1 MSLDTWLLYAA
12 ASLLLSLT
20 PGPSGLL
27 ALAHG
32 ATMGVRRAS
41 VTVAG
46 GVAGFA
52 VLIAASASGLGALL
66 ASSAVAFDAVRW
78 AGATYLVWLGVRTW
92 RAPPTRVDAAA
103 GVSAPGARRGAGLF
117 AEGFL
122 VALSNPKVVLFFAA
136 FLPQFVD
143 PAAPLA
149 PQFVVMGVTFLA
161 VEFAVELLLAAGAAR
176 LLPWLSREA
185 VARRFA
191 RVTGG
196 LFVGAGVALVALDR

>member
-32 ATMGVRRAS
+32 ATFGARRAS

-66 ASSAVAFDAVRW
+66 ASSAFAFDAVRW
-78 AGATYLVWLGVRTW
+78 AGAGYLVWLGVRTW
-92 RAPPTRVDAAA
+92 RAPPTRVDAALGA
-103 GVSAPGARRGAGLF
+103 RAARRGSGLF

>member
-1 MSLDTWLLYAA
+1 MSLDIWLLYAA

-32 ATMGVRRAS
+32 ATVGVRRAS

-66 ASSAVAFDAVRW
+66 ASSGSAFDAVRW
-78 AGATYLVWLGVRTW
+78 AGAGYLVWLGVRTW
-92 RAPPTRVDAAA
+92 RAPPTRVDVAL
-103 GVSAPGARRGAGLF
+103 GARAARRASGLF

-161 VEFAVELLLAAGAAR
+161 VEFAVELLLAAEAAR

-196 LFVGAGVALVALDR
+196 LFVGAGVALVALDP